1 MFDVSHNVLNG
12 TPVEPRISRP
22 KLSPVALN
30 PNLIGG
36 MKLKA
41 FGREI
46 DSVYQMSTELIQG
59 NTIDTP

>member
-30 PNLIGG
+30 PNAHRSYSGQCDRYSLN
-36 MKLKA
+36 
-41 FGREI
+41 
-46 DSVYQMSTELIQG
+46 D
-59 NTIDTP
+59 